1 MTVRIGITCWI
12 FLAAMLAFSVQTSP
26 AAELI
31 VSDHQVEAGS
41 LPVSIPIELAAEFG
55 EEIAAIQFELGYDDS
70 LIAVDRIDTGESAQT
85 ADKTLNSANVSS
97 GVDRIVIQGINN
109 NIMANG
115 IVANIRVDLVAG
127 VPEDVLTLSLDQLVA
142 SDAQG
147 DEVSLTAVNG
157 TLTIT
162 EGQTNG
168 DSGCFIDV
176 ISNTR

>member
-1 MTVRIGITCWI
+1 
-12 FLAAMLAFSVQTSP
+12 MLAWSVQSSP
-26 AAELI
+26 AAELS
-31 VSDHQVEAGS
+31 VADHQAEAGS
-41 LPVSIPIELAAEFG
+41 LPVSIPIELSAEIG
-55 EEIAAIQFELGYDDS
+55 EEIAAIQFELSYDDS
-70 LIAVDRIDTGESAQT
+70 QIALDRIDIGESAQT
-85 ADKTLNSANVSS
+85 ADKTLNFANVSS

-127 VPEDVLTLSLDQLVA
+127 VPDDVLTLSLDQLVA

-162 EGQTNG
+162 EGQSNG
-168 DSGCFIDV
+168 DSGCFIGV

>member
-1 MTVRIGITCWI
+1 
-12 FLAAMLAFSVQTSP
+12 MLAGNVQSSL

-31 VSDHQVEAGS
+31 ASDHQADAGS
-41 LPVSIPIELAAEFG
+41 LPVSIPIELSVETG
-55 EEIAAIQFELGYDDS
+55 EEISAIQFDLSYDDS
-70 LIAVDRIDTGESAQT
+70 LIAIDRIDIGESAQT
-85 ADKTLNSANVSS
+85 VDKTLNSTNVSS

-109 NIMANG
+109 NIITNG
-115 IVANIRVDLVAG
+115 IVANIRVELVAG
-127 VPEDVLTLSLDQLVA
+127 VPDDVLTLSLNQLVA
-142 SDAQG
+142 SDTHG

-162 EGQTNG
+162 EGQSNG